1 MCACYFINLIKVSI
15 FDDDDGGDDDDGDGD
30 DDVDG
35 DGGDATCPLASSASD
50 PSTVLGPLRRESA
63 GSIPKYTEYTRI
75 YRVYWGIQRVPG
87 SEFEE
92 GASSQTAHL
101 PLNSLQ
107 PNPRLCFNMI
117 SRNVRKDTFSPTRIY
132 FLQLVPTRP
141 AGANCWEVIAKLSLA
156 STSSRC
162 VITMHIAQFPLCT
175 MHFEICSYFNQE

>member
-1 MCACYFINLIKVSI
+1 MCFVPFNERRVTPSS
-15 FDDDDGGDDDDGDGD
+15 DGTNYDDDGDGD

-107 PNPRLCFNMI
+107 PKYCVSI
-117 SRNVRKDTFSPTRIY
+117 WSRGMFIRIRFPQLGYIFS
-132 FLQLVPTRP
+132 
-141 AGANCWEVIAKLSLA
+141 N
-156 STSSRC
+156 
-162 VITMHIAQFPLCT
+162 
-175 MHFEICSYFNQE
+175 